1 MTPDPPAR
9 EPPRQTWL
17 VVAAVVLVAANLR
30 TLMASLPPLAET
42 IRADLGLS
50 GAWMGVLTTLPV
62 LCMGLLAP
70 AANQVARRAGS
81 TSTVGTG
88 ILLVLVGLLVRGA
101 GAGQVWSLY
110 AGTLVA
116 GAGIALAGTL
126 LPGIVKAVF
135 PARRS
140 GLGTGLTMLAMMGT
154 AAVASA
160 AAVPLADLLGGWSA
174 SLLSWAPLAALAVL
188 VWVVARRA
196 IARRS
201 PTELVAADVA
211 HHLPWRSTT
220 AWLLAAYLTF
230 QSWQFY
236 SSLAWLA
243 PTYES
248 QGWSAADGGLLMAVF
263 TGTQLVSGLA
273 APTVLDHVPDPR
285 VLIVAATAVGG
296 IGELGVWLAP
306 DGAPW
311 LWALLL
317 GAGQGGCFSL
327 GLALLVR
334 LAVTPRDSARLT
346 AMVFLVSYSL
356 ASLGPTTMGL
366 VADVSGSYG
375 PLWALLALVAVP
387 QLVVATR
394 LRPGLARVGEERA
407 VDTPA

>member
-1 MTPDPPAR
+1 
-9 EPPRQTWL
+9 
-17 VVAAVVLVAANLR
+17 
-30 TLMASLPPLAET
+30 
-42 IRADLGLS
+42 
-50 GAWMGVLTTLPV
+50 
-62 LCMGLLAP
+62 
-70 AANQVARRAGS
+70 
-81 TSTVGTG
+81 
-88 ILLVLVGLLVRGA
+88 
-101 GAGQVWSLY
+101 
-110 AGTLVA
+110 
-116 GAGIALAGTL
+116 
-126 LPGIVKAVF
+126 
-135 PARRS
+135 
-140 GLGTGLTMLAMMGT
+140 
-154 AAVASA
+154 
-160 AAVPLADLLGGWSA
+160 
-174 SLLSWAPLAALAVL
+174 
-188 VWVVARRA
+188 
-196 IARRS
+196 
-201 PTELVAADVA
+201 
-211 HHLPWRSTT
+211 
-220 AWLLAAYLTF
+220 
-230 QSWQFY
+230 
-236 SSLAWLA
+236 
-243 PTYES
+243 
-248 QGWSAADGGLLMAVF
+248 MAVF

-296 IGELGVWLAP
+296 MGELGWLAP

-311 LWALLL
+311 LWARLL